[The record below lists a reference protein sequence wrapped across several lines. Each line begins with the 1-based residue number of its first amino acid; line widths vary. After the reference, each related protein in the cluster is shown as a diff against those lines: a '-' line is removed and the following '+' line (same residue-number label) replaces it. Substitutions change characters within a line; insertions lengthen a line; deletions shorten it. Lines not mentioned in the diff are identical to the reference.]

1 MLQQHRTWEGQGPV
15 AREEQMAGQS
25 TTSHAWSEEWVPV
38 QIRPQQ
44 DRAARTRSEII
55 VAAARL
61 FDDKGFPATSIS
73 DIANEVGMTKGAV
86 YFHFRNKEDIAL
98 EVVRLHYAGWPDI
111 IAEVRAEGLPPLET
125 IKVLVNRVAREF
137 RDNIVVKAGA
147 RLQAERNLIGA
158 SLPQPYVGWTQ
169 VLTEMFT
176 SAEEAGQLRAGV
188 SPAVAARTFVA
199 AFHGVQHVS
208 DVLTSRAD
216 LTDRW
221 TELRELLFFAISA
234 RPSS

>member
-1 MLQQHRTWEGQGPV
+1 LE
-15 AREEQMAGQS
+15 AQMTGKSA
-25 TTSHAWSEEWVPV
+25 TPRVLSEEWAPV
-38 QIRPQQ
+38 EVRPQQ

-61 FDDKGFPATSIS
+61 FDYKGFPATSIS
-73 DIANEVGMTKGAV
+73 DIADEVGMTKGAV

-98 EVVRLHYAGWPDI
+98 EVVRQHYAGWPDI
-111 IAEVRAEGLPPLET
+111 IAEAKSEGLPPLET

-158 SLPQPYVGWTQ
+158 SLPRPYVGWTQ
-169 VLTEMFT
+169 ILTEMFT
-176 SAEEAGQLRAGV
+176 DAEEAGQLRAGV
-188 SPAVAARTFVA
+188 SPAAAARTLVS

-208 DVLTSRAD
+208 DILTGRTD
-216 LTDRW
+216 LIDRW
-221 TELRELLFFAISA
+221 TELRELLFFAIA
-234 RPSS
+234 AQP